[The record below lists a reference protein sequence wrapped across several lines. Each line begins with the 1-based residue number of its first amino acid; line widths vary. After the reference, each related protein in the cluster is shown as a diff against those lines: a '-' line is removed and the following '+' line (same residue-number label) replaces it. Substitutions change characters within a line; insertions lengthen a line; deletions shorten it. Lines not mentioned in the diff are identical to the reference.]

1 MVSAMSGKLLGADCR
16 GTARPRLDSRMALT
30 WVGIKQL
37 VRLQAVSEQL
47 AVNVVQEVDGPRRLR
62 NSERTLEQVLDEIIS
77 EVDTALRDAEP
88 NLADEFQRIVN
99 GDRAARLD
107 FAARIALLTGWL
119 RGAVEAET
127 LEVRL
132 RVGDDRPR
140 GRSATPQPLSVG

>member
-1 MVSAMSGKLLGADCR
+1 
-16 GTARPRLDSRMALT
+16 MALT
-30 WVGIKQL
+30 WVGIKHL

-47 AVNVVQEVDGPRRLR
+47 AAVNVYDVDGPRRLR
-62 NSERTLEQVLDEIIS
+62 NSERTLEQVLNEIIS

>member
-1 MVSAMSGKLLGADCR
+1 
-16 GTARPRLDSRMALT
+16 MALT

-47 AVNVVQEVDGPRRLR
+47 AVNVGDLEGSRRVRESERGLGHVLEEIIEEVDA
-62 NSERTLEQVLDEIIS
+62 
-77 EVDTALRDAEP
+77 ALREAEP
-88 NLADEFQRIVN
+88 RLADEFQRIVN
-99 GDRAARLD
+99 TERAKRLD
-107 FAARIALLTGWL
+107 FAARSALLTGWL

-140 GRSATPQPLSVG
+140 RKSTPAPLVVG

>member
-1 MVSAMSGKLLGADCR
+1 MAPSATRGKLLGADCG

-30 WVGIKQL
+30 WVGIKHL

-47 AVNVVQEVDGPRRLR
+47 AANVQEVDGPRRLR
-62 NSERTLEQVLDEIIS
+62 DSERTLGRVLDEIID
-77 EVDTALRDAEP
+77 EVDTALRDPEP

-99 GDRAARLD
+99 GDQAARLD
-107 FAARIALLTGWL
+107 FAGRIALLTGWL

>member
-1 MVSAMSGKLLGADCR
+1 V
-16 GTARPRLDSRMALT
+16 RPGLDSRMALT
-30 WVGIKQL
+30 WVGIKHL

-47 AVNVVQEVDGPRRLR
+47 AVVNVQEIGGPRRVR
-62 NSERTLEQVLDEIIS
+62 TSERTLEQVLDEIIS
-77 EVDTALRDAEP
+77 EVDTALRDADP

-99 GDRAARLD
+99 GDQVARLD
-107 FAARIALLTGWL
+107 FDGRIALLTGWL

-140 GRSATPQPLSVG
+140 GRSVTSQPLSVG

>member
-1 MVSAMSGKLLGADCR
+1 
-16 GTARPRLDSRMALT
+16 MALT
-30 WVGIKQL
+30 WVGIKHL

-47 AVNVVQEVDGPRRLR
+47 AAVNVYDVDGPRRLR
-62 NSERTLEQVLDEIIS
+62 NSERTLEHVLTEIIS

-88 NLADEFQRIVN
+88 NLADEFQRTVN
-99 GDRAARLD
+99 GEQAARLD
-107 FAARIALLTGWL
+107 FAGRIALLTGWL

>member
-1 MVSAMSGKLLGADCR
+1 
-16 GTARPRLDSRMALT
+16 MALT

-47 AVNVVQEVDGPRRLR
+47 AVVNVQEVGGPRRVR
-62 NSERTLEQVLDEIIS
+62 TSERTLEQVLDEIIS
-77 EVDTALRDAEP
+77 EVDTALRDADP

-99 GDRAARLD
+99 GDQVARLD
-107 FAARIALLTGWL
+107 FDGRIALLTGWL

-140 GRSATPQPLSVG
+140 GRSVTSQPLSVG

>member
-1 MVSAMSGKLLGADCR
+1 
-16 GTARPRLDSRMALT
+16 MALT
-30 WVGIKQL
+30 WVGIKHL

-47 AVNVVQEVDGPRRLR
+47 AAVSVQDVDGPRRLR
-62 NSERTLEQVLDEIIS
+62 NSERILEQVLNEIIS

-88 NLADEFQRIVN
+88 NLADEFQRTVN
-99 GDRAARLD
+99 GEQAARLD
-107 FAARIALLTGWL
+107 FAGRIALLTGWL

>member
-1 MVSAMSGKLLGADCR
+1 
-16 GTARPRLDSRMALT
+16 MALT
-30 WVGIKQL
+30 WVGIKHL

-47 AVNVVQEVDGPRRLR
+47 AAVNVQDVDGPRRLR
-62 NSERTLEQVLDEIIS
+62 NSERTLEQVLNEIIS

-88 NLADEFQRIVN
+88 NLADEFQRTVN
-99 GDRAARLD
+99 GEQAARLD
-107 FAARIALLTGWL
+107 FAGRIALLTGWL